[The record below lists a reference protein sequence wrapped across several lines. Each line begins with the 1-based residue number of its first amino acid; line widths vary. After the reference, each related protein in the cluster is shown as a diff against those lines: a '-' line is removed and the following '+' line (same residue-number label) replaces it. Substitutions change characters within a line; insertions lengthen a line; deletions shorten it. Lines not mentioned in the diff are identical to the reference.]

1 MVLRALILVSVFWTE
16 IVKSLPVDDKD
27 MYDTFLSANSKL
39 KSCTNYNVSQ
49 LETDIFK
56 GLCSLPSPNIKDYQ
70 KQDKITE
77 GMKFNLPPLLCYT
90 IFHNVYAVCHPGT
103 KISVKTEEKVP
114 QSGDQFCENIP
125 PISLP
130 VTCTHWLD
138 DPNHTSEEDCFL
150 VNEVVGAVLNNK
162 DFCKNKCIVPDPDK
176 NVPSSVNPLC
186 EKLLDTSQILVQ
198 MAPKG
203 PVAVENQ
210 NQGTNS
216 SSSKIELTVPPGLTK
231 QDDTKNTDTEEEV
244 EDKDAKD
251 SAAPKSGEEEFDN
264 NMDVV
269 EGNTTVKSEVKVPA
283 VANNKTKV
291 KDDPIKDSKIKEL
304 ELNDKSGTNATFETY
319 SKTNIKSS
327 NNAIED
333 KSIPSNQ
340 SSMTGSDLDVESSGS
355 FTSAFD
361 FDSDSSSSPPVS
373 DQEKVSLET
382 SKTNEEKDKDIS
394 KPKAEEKTKP
404 KGEIDAEPLVS
415 EEKKDKTVEVEATK
429 QEDESKVEPTLP
441 KAEKEMTEIKYED
454 NMKTGPEMDERS
466 SFFGYFILLS
476 IVAIIAYL
484 VFHNKQKILAL
495 VLEGRRRQG
504 NRRRSGGREYRK
516 LDSNLEDTMD
526 PGRETS
532 LRQVIY

>member
-1 MVLRALILVSVFWTE
+1 LVSVFWTE

-210 NQGTNS
+210 GTNS
-216 SSSKIELTVPPGLTK
+216 SSSKIDLTVPPGLTK
-231 QDDTKNTDTEEEV
+231 HDDTKNTDTEEEV

-251 SAAPKSGEEEFDN
+251 SAAPKSG
-264 NMDVV
+264 
-269 EGNTTVKSEVKVPA
+269 
-283 VANNKTKV
+283 
-291 KDDPIKDSKIKEL
+291 
-304 ELNDKSGTNATFETY
+304 
-319 SKTNIKSS
+319 
-327 NNAIED
+327 
-333 KSIPSNQ
+333 
-340 SSMTGSDLDVESSGS
+340 
-355 FTSAFD
+355 
-361 FDSDSSSSPPVS
+361 SSPPVS
-373 DQEKVSLET
+373 DKEKEVLET
-382 SKTNEEKDKDIS
+382 SNTNKEKDKDIS

-404 KGEIDAEPLVS
+404 KGDIDAEPLVS
-415 EEKKDKTVEVEATK
+415 EEKKDETVKDKTVEDEAIK
-429 QEDESKVEPTLP
+429 QEDDSKVEPTLP

>member
-1 MVLRALILVSVFWTE
+1 M
-16 IVKSLPVDDKD
+16 
-27 MYDTFLSANSKL
+27 
-39 KSCTNYNVSQ
+39 
-49 LETDIFK
+49 
-56 GLCSLPSPNIKDYQ
+56 G
-70 KQDKITE
+70 
-77 GMKFNLPPLLCYT
+77 
-90 IFHNVYAVCHPGT
+90 
-103 KISVKTEEKVP
+103 
-114 QSGDQFCENIP
+114 
-125 PISLP
+125 
-130 VTCTHWLD
+130 
-138 DPNHTSEEDCFL
+138 
-150 VNEVVGAVLNNK
+150 
-162 DFCKNKCIVPDPDK
+162 
-176 NVPSSVNPLC
+176 
-186 EKLLDTSQILVQ
+186 
-198 MAPKG
+198 
-203 PVAVENQ
+203 
-210 NQGTNS
+210 
-216 SSSKIELTVPPGLTK
+216 
-231 QDDTKNTDTEEEV
+231 
-244 EDKDAKD
+244 
-251 SAAPKSGEEEFDN
+251 
-264 NMDVV
+264 
-269 EGNTTVKSEVKVPA
+269 
-283 VANNKTKV
+283 
-291 KDDPIKDSKIKEL
+291 
-304 ELNDKSGTNATFETY
+304 
-319 SKTNIKSS
+319 KTNIKSS
-327 NNAIED
+327 NNAVED

-340 SSMTGSDLDVESSGS
+340 SSGS